1 MKYCKNYTALGTCYE
16 GNTIT
21 EITIPPS
28 QVSRLEL
35 YVMQLMFQLGGKG
48 LDVGIGTDGSMLIKS
63 FFYDNAKRQ
72 EFCETVEKAID
83 AGQPISVTSATGEN
97 GEEILEL
104 KINLKFMFAEFQAI
118 MDKIQP
124 VIQFIDANGGWLD
137 EENGNFLGLD
147 ALETAQRSGT
157 LPKDAQEAIGTF
169 ETFMGA
175 YMIGSKLIDGASIVP
190 HNNGTENT
198 EQ

>member
-1 MKYCKNYTALGTCYE
+1 MKYCKNYQRLE
-16 GNTIT
+16 DLKIIT
-21 EITIPPS
+21 EVIIPPS

-48 LDVGIGTDGSMLIKS
+48 LNIGMGVDGSMLIEA
-63 FFYDNAKRQ
+63 FFYDDAKRQ
-72 EFCETVEKAID
+72 EFCETLEKAID
-83 AGQPISVTSATGEN
+83 AGQPISVTSTTGEN
-97 GEEILEL
+97 GEEMLEL

-137 EENGNFLGLD
+137 EETGNFLGVD
-147 ALETAQRSGT
+147 ALETAQGAET
-157 LPKDAQEAIGTF
+157 LPKDVEEAIGTF
-169 ETFMGA
+169 GTFMGA
-175 YMIGSKLIDGASIVP
+175 YMIGSKLINGSSIVP